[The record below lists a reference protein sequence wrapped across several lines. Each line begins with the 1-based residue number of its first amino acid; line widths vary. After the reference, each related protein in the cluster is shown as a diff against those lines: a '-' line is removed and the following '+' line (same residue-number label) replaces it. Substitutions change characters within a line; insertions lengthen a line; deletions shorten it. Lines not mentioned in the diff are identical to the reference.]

1 MVSLSKNSSPFLA
14 NPFHLPPSPPSRW
27 DPGSVLHTT
36 VTSSKSQEMDS
47 KFSSNNRKSY
57 ISSEQEHIADS
68 PPSSTVFNIDGLVT
82 SPTSS
87 SKRRRGIE
95 KRVVQIPMKETE
107 GCRLKGESNTPPS
120 DSWAWRKYGQ
130 KPIKGSPYPRGYYR
144 CSSSKG
150 CPARKQVERSCVDPT
165 MLVVTYSSDHNHPWP
180 ASRNHARPTKKHEP
194 QPEPQP
200 EPEPEPVEEKFAD
213 LRGDESMIT
222 TADEL
227 GWLGEMSSRVL
238 ESPIM
243 AVGFHAEVAMLPMR
257 EEDESLFA
265 DLGELP
271 ECSVVFR
278 QGLLAERRRYTCG
291 TTS

>member
-1 MVSLSKNSSPFLA
+1 
-14 NPFHLPPSPPSRW
+14 
-27 DPGSVLHTT
+27 
-36 VTSSKSQEMDS
+36 MDS
-47 KFSSNNRKSY
+47 KFRKKNRNVNSY
-57 ISSEQEHIADS
+57 TSEQDQDTDIAQENLAES
-68 PPSSTVFNIDGLVT
+68 PPSSTVFNIDGLVP

-87 SKRRRGIE
+87 SKRSRRAIQ

-180 ASRNHARPTKKHEP
+180 PSRNHARPTKK
-194 QPEPQP
+194 
-200 EPEPEPVEEKFAD
+200 PEPVPDPVEPEEKFA
-213 LRGDESMIT
+213 DESMIT
-222 TADEL
+222 TAEEL
-227 GWLGEMSSRVL
+227 GWLGEMEATSSTVL
-238 ESPIM
+238 ESPFM
-243 AVGFHAEVAMLPMR
+243 ATTYHADVALIPMR

-278 QGLLAERRRYTCG
+278 QGLLAERRRYTAPWCG